1 MGWGGA
7 ELFSRNPLN
16 NQQHLLIGSS
26 TISAKPWTCPWHR
39 AELFA
44 KRLSLASSYTQRSS
58 ERAPRI
64 GKKAPV
70 NNNLTD
76 WSGARGF

>member
-1 MGWGGA
+1 MGWGGV
-7 ELFSRNPLN
+7 ELISRAPWE
-16 NQQHLLIGSS
+16 NQQHLLKGFS
-26 TISAKPWTCPWHR
+26 TISAKPWPYPVTTP
-39 AELFA
+39 ELFA
-44 KRLSLASSYTQRSS
+44 KRLSLASSHTQTSS

-76 WSGARGF
+76 W